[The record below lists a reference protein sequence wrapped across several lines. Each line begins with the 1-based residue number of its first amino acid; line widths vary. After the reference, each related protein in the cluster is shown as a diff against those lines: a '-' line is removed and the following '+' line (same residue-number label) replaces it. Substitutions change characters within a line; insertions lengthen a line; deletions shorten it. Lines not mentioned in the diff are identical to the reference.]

1 MSYSSAS
8 IIECRYF
15 LILQGLS
22 GKPAGATRA
31 MAFTKTEH
39 EAKNGSNGAS
49 PADAAASATDKI
61 DETSE
66 TLVATVATV
75 GVVGV
80 GVAVFEAALL
90 PGVILGAVAV
100 LAPKFVPQLGSALK
114 PLFKSTVRGAYK
126 ISQMTR
132 EFVAE
137 THEHVQDIVA
147 EVDAEVDKK
156 GASPTEAASAA
167 APGAK

>member
-1 MSYSSAS
+1 MVFA
-8 IIECRYF
+8 
-15 LILQGLS
+15 
-22 GKPAGATRA
+22 KAD
-31 MAFTKTEH
+31 H
-39 EAKNGSNGAS
+39 EAQNGSNGAGTTE
-49 PADAAASATDKI
+49 ASANADDKI

-66 TLVATVATV
+66 NLVATVATV

-90 PGVILGAVAV
+90 PGVVLGAAAV
-100 LAPKFVPQLGSALK
+100 LAPKFVPQIGSALK

-126 ISQMTR
+126 ITQKTK
-132 EFVAE
+132 EFMAE

-156 GASPTEAASAA
+156 GEALTELVPAA
-167 APGAK
+167 APVAK